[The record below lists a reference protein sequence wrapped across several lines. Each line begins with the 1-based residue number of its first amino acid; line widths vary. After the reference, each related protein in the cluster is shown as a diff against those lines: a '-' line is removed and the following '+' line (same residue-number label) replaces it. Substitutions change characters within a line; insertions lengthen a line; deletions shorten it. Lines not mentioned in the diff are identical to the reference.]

1 MLGPS
6 FLVLLASALVLEA
19 SVPLYAG
26 LLYASSVQGHL
37 YASAV
42 LVVAALGRRVQVC
55 ASPVVEP
62 TWLPGLALFLSRLLL
77 PEVLPGPSS

>member
-26 LLYASSVQGHL
+26 LLYASSVQGHPDA
-37 YASAV
+37 YAAAAGV
-42 LVVAALGRRVQVC
+42 ALGRRVLGHLY
-55 ASPVVEP
+55 A
-62 TWLPGLALFLSRLLL
+62 
-77 PEVLPGPSS
+77 